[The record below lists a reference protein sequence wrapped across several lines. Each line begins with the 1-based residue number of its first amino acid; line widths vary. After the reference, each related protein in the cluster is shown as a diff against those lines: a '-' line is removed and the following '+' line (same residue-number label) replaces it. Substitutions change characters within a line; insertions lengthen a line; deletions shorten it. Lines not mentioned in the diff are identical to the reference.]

1 VPPPART
8 GRSRPSPTRR
18 AALAAAVFA
27 LACAAG
33 AALLYLAAVR
43 TAAGQRLDER
53 LRGRIDTS
61 EARIQSAGND
71 LLNTVSVTSLTLMGT
86 LIMAGALVR
95 GRPRMAVG
103 AGLVVLG
110 ANITT
115 QVMKSRLERPALT
128 DAWWDGAGSYPSGH
142 ATVAMSLAM
151 ALVLVAPTA
160 LRLPLAIV
168 GGAYALGVGVAV
180 IGLDWHRPSDVL
192 GAYLVAATWAGAV
205 AAALTLWPDRAPAGR
220 AREERARAWG
230 IGIAVVLAGVLAVV
244 LVRAAGD
251 PELTRLAA
259 DRTGLIVAGALCSVA
274 GAVLLAAVVSLTAR
288 GPAAGAATRR
298 RR

>member
-1 VPPPART
+1 VPPDART
-8 GRSRPSPTRR
+8 RRRPSPARR
-18 AALAAAVFA
+18 PPLAAAVFA

-33 AALLYLAAVR
+33 TAVLYAAAVR

-53 LRGRIDTS
+53 LRGGIDTDA
-61 EARIQSAGND
+61 ARVRSAGND
-71 LLNTVSVTSLTLMGT
+71 LLDTVSVTSLTLMGA
-86 LIMAGALVR
+86 LIMAGALAR

-103 AGLVVLG
+103 AGLIVLG
-110 ANITT
+110 ANVTT
-115 QVMKSRLERPALT
+115 QVMKSRLDRPALT

-160 LRLPLAIV
+160 LRLPLAVV

-192 GAYLVAATWAGAV
+192 GAYLVAAAWTGAV
-205 AAALTLWPDRAPAGR
+205 AAALTLWPDRAPGTR

-244 LVRAAGD
+244 VVRAAGD
-251 PELTRLAA
+251 PDLGRLAA

-274 GAVLLAAVVSLTAR
+274 GAGLLAAVVGLTAR
-288 GPAAGAATRR
+288 GPGAVRASGRR
-298 RR
+298 R